1 MNYKTVIQI
10 ICRNFLKRRRASF
23 YTGCRGKGISVAG
36 RCGFMDGQR
45 TESFSVYRSD
55 DGRTVSLSGKNVSY
69 GYSWISAIYGDDP
82 GGEKRRRAGSET

>member
-1 MNYKTVIQI
+1 
-10 ICRNFLKRRRASF
+10 
-23 YTGCRGKGISVAG
+23 
-36 RCGFMDGQR
+36 MDGQR

-55 DGRTVSLSGKNVSY
+55 DGRTVTLSGKNVSY

>member
-1 MNYKTVIQI
+1 
-10 ICRNFLKRRRASF
+10 
-23 YTGCRGKGISVAG
+23 
-36 RCGFMDGQR
+36 MDGQR

-82 GGEKRRRAGSET
+82 GGEKRSSEAFPAPAVLLGTE

>member
-1 MNYKTVIQI
+1 
-10 ICRNFLKRRRASF
+10 
-23 YTGCRGKGISVAG
+23 
-36 RCGFMDGQR
+36 MDGQR
-45 TESFSVYRSD
+45 AESFSVYRAD